1 MELDV
6 QALQARDPAA
16 VAGLWRQCRD
26 AAVKASFRTGGR
38 EFVDDVAQE
47 MVMVVLNAFL
57 PNYEPGR
64 EIGPYLYEMA
74 RRMGLRFYRKHSSEV
89 LFTTLAAST
98 PDGMVDFDQLIP
110 DQEGEDTESN
120 ILKAEATK
128 SALDA
133 RARLIARM
141 RAVEAMASDMPAAGA
156 EEQSPSAAGKGQGR
170 APRRARTPLI
180 DLAKAERRAQLAA
193 RPAVVKLRALR
204 MRLGYTQP
212 QFSKILGMQENYVRI
227 LEGGLIVGQ
236 PKELLEAAEG
246 IVASDRLEGAEFC
259 TMIQLLNRWCL
270 QLGLAEDDHMQLGRM
285 LDIHRTTLYRWRN
298 EKTRPDAASIMR
310 IALIVEELAKMDRS
324 PAEYDVH
331 G

>member
-16 VAGLWRQCRD
+16 VADLWRLCRD
-26 AAVKASFRTGGR
+26 AAARASFRTGGR
-38 EFVDDVAQE
+38 EFVEDVAQE

-89 LFTTLAAST
+89 LFSTLAAST

-110 DQEGEDTESN
+110 DQEGEDTESQ
-120 ILKAEATK
+120 ILKAEAARC
-128 SALDA
+128 ALDA
-133 RARLIARM
+133 RTRLIARM
-141 RAVEAMASDMPAAGA
+141 RAVEATASARPYAEKQEATPTAAKA
-156 EEQSPSAAGKGQGR
+156 VQTRSQ
-170 APRRARTPLI
+170 RRVKTPLI
-180 DLAKAERRAQLAA
+180 DLAKAERRAELAA

-227 LEGGLIVGQ
+227 LEGGAIVGN

-246 IVASDRLEGAEFC
+246 IVASDRLEGAEFS
-259 TMIQLLNRWCL
+259 TMVQLLNRWCL

-310 IALIVEELAKMDRS
+310 IALVVEELAKMERS
-324 PAEYDVH
+324 PLEYASH